1 MTPQDT
7 KLLAGVEMPEPVG
20 YVWCD
25 YGDLDGAVIRPKG
38 YYTRR
43 QELPLYSADQLQQ
56 YAAAAAAQAR
66 MMALD
71 EAKGVCEAEFTVEGI
86 AQRCAAAIEK
96 LKGGE

>member
-66 MMALD
+66 EKALED
-71 EAKGVCEAEFTVEGI
+71 AKQAAAFACEVSDVI
-86 AQRCAAAIEK
+86 PIVAAIEK